1 MPAAPRIKLVP
12 LLAGHLATSQWLSAR
27 WQEQC
32 LCAFWQASPAE
43 DRLMHWNRGF
53 PQQDV
58 HFAFKFSKE
67 ASGEAASLRGEFTC
81 DVAHC
86 LLAQCAARPPQ
97 LQGVSRQDRGATV
110 PPRHEPGEAAAGKLR
125 GQGLCHASPCGA
137 RLPRTLGSSGNRLS
151 VWRPRDPPISSKNK
165 ATSKLILIYSPQ
177 EKKNCYPADARH
189 Q

>member
-43 DRLMHWNRGF
+43 DLLMHWNRGF

-67 ASGEAASLRGEFTC
+67 ASGEAAWLRGGFTC

-97 LQGVSRQDRGATV
+97 LQGVSRQDRGQ
-110 PPRHEPGEAAAGKLR
+110 PSPREMSLGRQLQGSFGARDFAMQAPVEPGFPGPWAA
-125 GQGLCHASPCGA
+125 QGTGYLFGDPGI
-137 RLPRTLGSSGNRLS
+137 RLS
-151 VWRPRDPPISSKNK
+151 QVR
-165 ATSKLILIYSPQ
+165 TKLHL
-177 EKKNCYPADARH
+177 N
-189 Q
+189 